1 MKYQPL
7 GNTGLRVSE
16 VALGTMTFGEDWG
29 WGADKATSQAVY
41 NAFVEQGGNFIDTA
55 DAYTNGTSETF
66 LGEFMQGHRQQVV
79 LATKY
84 TDLLDPDN
92 QDPNAAGN
100 SRKNMMQS
108 VEGSLKRLKTDYI
121 DLLWVHSWDFMTP
134 VQEVMRGLD
143 DLVRQGKVLYI
154 GISDAPSWVMAEANM
169 LAELRGL
176 TPPAAMQVEY
186 NLVERTPERELIPFA
201 KARNLS
207 VIGWSPLGSG
217 ILTGKYSKKNS
228 NDKDKGGRLDNAPM
242 KTQSNKNLEIG
253 DQVVALAKDMDV
265 SPSQLA
271 IRWVMQRGVLPILG
285 ARTEKHFQDNIGVL
299 DFTIPDETMRQLN
312 ELSAIEL
319 GFPLDFLI
327 QTRNAT
333 YGSTYDMIDS
343 PTKQLF

>member
-1 MKYQPL
+1 MKYQLL

-16 VALGTMTFGEDWG
+16 LCLGTMTFGEDWG

-41 NAFVEQGGNFIDTA
+41 NAFVEKGGNFIDTA

-84 TDLLDPDN
+84 TDELNPDN
-92 QDPNAAGN
+92 KDPNAAGN

-108 VEGSLKRLKTDYI
+108 VEGSLRRLKTDYI

-154 GISDAPSWVMAEANM
+154 GISDAPSWVIAEANL

-176 TPPAAMQVEY
+176 TPLAAMQVEY
-186 NLVERTPERELIPFA
+186 NLVERTPERELIPLA

-207 VIGWSPLGSG
+207 VVGWSPLASG
-217 ILTGKYSKKNS
+217 ILTGKYSKNGNGSSDNS
-228 NDKDKGGRLDNAPM
+228 RRLDDAPF
-242 KTQSNKNLEIG
+242 KAQSDKNLRIG
-253 DQVVALAKDMDV
+253 DHVVAMAQEMNV

-271 IRWVMQRGVLPILG
+271 PSLGDAARRDSDLRSPHREALPGQYRRAGLYHSGRTDG
-285 ARTEKHFQDNIGVL
+285 AAQQDQ
-299 DFTIPDETMRQLN
+299 PD
-312 ELSAIEL
+312 
-319 GFPLDFLI
+319 
-327 QTRNAT
+327 
-333 YGSTYDMIDS
+333 
-343 PTKQLF
+343 

>member
-1 MKYQPL
+1 MKYQLL

-16 VALGTMTFGEDWG
+16 LCLGTMTFGEDWG
-29 WGADKATSQAVY
+29 WGADKTTSQTIYHRFIDA
-41 NAFVEQGGNFIDTA
+41 GGNFVDTA

-66 LGEFMQGHRQQVV
+66 LGEFMQGHRSQVV

-84 TDLLDPDN
+84 TDELNPDN
-92 QDPNAAGN
+92 KDPNAAGN
-100 SRKNMMQS
+100 SRKNLMQS
-108 VEGSLKRLKTDYI
+108 VEGSLRRLKTDYI

-154 GISDAPSWVMAEANM
+154 GISDAPAWVIAEANL

-176 TPPAAMQVEY
+176 TPLAAMQVEY
-186 NLVERTPERELIPFA
+186 NLVERTPERELIPLA

-207 VIGWSPLGSG
+207 VVGWSPLASG
-217 ILTGKYSKKNS
+217 ILTGKYSKNGNGSNGNS
-228 NDKDKGGRLDNAPM
+228 RRLDDAPF
-242 KTQSNKNLEIG
+242 KAQSDKNLRIG
-253 DQVVALAKDMDV
+253 DHVVAMAQEMNV

-271 IRWVMQRGVLPILG
+271 IRWVMQRGVIPILG
-285 ARTEKHFQDNIGVL
+285 ARTEKHYQDNIGVL
-299 DFTIPDETMRQLN
+299 DFTIPDEPMERLN
-312 ELSAIEL
+312 KISQIEL

-333 YGSTYDMIDS
+333 FGSTYDKIEAKS
-343 PTKQLF
+343 KHYF